1 MVFSQQP
8 HPDQHKNKGIIIDF
22 SKNSAAPQPLLI
34 QGDRVE
40 RVSDFRFLGTHNT
53 EDLSWITNPTTV
65 VKKAQQQ
72 RLYFLRI
79 LRKNNL

>member
-1 MVFSQQP
+1 
-8 HPDQHKNKGIIIDF
+8 
-22 SKNSAAPQPLLI
+22 
-34 QGDRVE
+34 VE
-40 RVSDFRFLGTHNT
+40 RVSDFRFLGTHHIK
-53 EDLSWITNPTTV
+53 EDLSRITV

>member
-40 RVSDFRFLGTHNT
+40 RVSDFRFLGTHHIK
-53 EDLSWITNPTTV
+53 EDLSWITV